1 MVFPDLIRKI
11 SPKGWY
17 WFSLYS
23 KIGPFVPPY
32 KIRDKANLEG
42 ELFSGQWIEFPCSF
56 VKTIIQVPQPSGC
69 HHCTVHNGV
78 KTFLKS
84 PHLDFLFTLL
94 DISDPFYLFKT
105 WKSKGGTYPQL
116 PTKTKKFITEKGG
129 FGLENSTFSNELILF
144 FLKFKFWFKKIGCMG
159 SCGYVPASVKLK
171 FLLGVLRATS

>member
-1 MVFPDLIRKI
+1 MLWLVFPDFIRKI

-84 PHLDFLFTLL
+84 PHLDFLSASIYF
-94 DISDPFYLFKT
+94 IRYFRSFLFIYNLKIKRWHVST
-105 WKSKGGTYPQL
+105 APHKNKKVYYWKGR
-116 PTKTKKFITEKGG
+116 
-129 FGLENSTFSNELILF
+129 
-144 FLKFKFWFKKIGCMG
+144 FW
-159 SCGYVPASVKLK
+159 AWKLN
-171 FLLGVLRATS
+171 LQW